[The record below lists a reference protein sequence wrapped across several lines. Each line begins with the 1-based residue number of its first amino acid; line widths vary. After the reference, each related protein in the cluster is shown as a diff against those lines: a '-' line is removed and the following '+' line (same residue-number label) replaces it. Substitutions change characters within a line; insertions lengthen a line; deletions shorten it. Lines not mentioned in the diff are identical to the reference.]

1 MLLEMEAT
9 SSFSDAEELVITEEE
24 EPVLVMLA
32 DMLAL
37 GGRNDDDMLGRSPVD
52 WSYGELRRGR

>member
-1 MLLEMEAT
+1 MEAT
-9 SSFSDAEELVITEEE
+9 SSFSDAAELAITKEE

-37 GGRNDDDMLGRSPVD
+37 GDRADDAMLGRSLAD